1 MQELLTSLLAP
12 VAGGRRFWVR
22 APQKAVR
29 PYVLLQVIS
38 APPNYHMRG
47 ASGYVPIRV
56 QIDVYANTYTE
67 VTVISRQIKGIL
79 SGHVAGPIQG
89 VFVESERD
97 LPAADAGDV
106 NNLFRNSI
114 DVIIHYGASS

>member
-12 VAGGRRFWVR
+12 VAGGRRYWVR
-22 APQKAVR
+22 APQTAPR

-38 APPNYHMRG
+38 APPNYHMQG

-56 QIDVYANTYTE
+56 QIDAYADTYTE
-67 VTVISRQIKGIL
+67 ATAVSRQIKGIL
-79 SGHVAGPIQG
+79 SGHVSSPIQA
-89 VFVESERD
+89 VFIETERD

-106 NNLFRNSI
+106 SNLFRNSI
-114 DVIIHYGASS
+114 DVIIHYGEPS

>member
-12 VAGGRRFWVR
+12 VAGGRRYWLR
-22 APQKAVR
+22 APQKAAR

-56 QIDVYANTYTE
+56 QIDAYANTYTE
-67 VTVISRQIKGIL
+67 VTAISRQIKGIL
-79 SGHVAGPIQG
+79 SGHSSGPIQA
-89 VFVESERD
+89 VFIESERD

-114 DVIIHYGASS
+114 DVTIHYGEPS

>member
-12 VAGGRRFWVR
+12 VAGGRRYWVR
-22 APQKAVR
+22 APQTAPR

-38 APPNYHMRG
+38 APSNYHMQG

-67 VTVISRQIKGIL
+67 VTAVSRQIKGIL
-79 SGHVAGPIQG
+79 SGYVSGPIQA
-89 VFVESERD
+89 VFIETERD

-114 DVIIHYGASS
+114 DVIIHYGEPS